1 MSTTRPDFGVPVR
14 EFNHH
19 QDPGLRVDPFTAF
32 DRFRDDPIFWSPEF
46 DGFWVLT
53 RFEDIRSVLR
63 DGETFAS
70 RHTLIPPVEWPG
82 ERSKRA
88 PRESADW
95 SSYRILLV
103 RSVTGPAGAA
113 VTNAVRRAGARLVA
127 DIAPRGECDLVADFA
142 RPLRDA
148 LFGALFDVP
157 ESETQRCAR
166 WAVDLLQDG
175 DPDRRVRA
183 AKDFMGYVGAGIAAC
198 ASGSRTGTGLLHALA
213 TAEVDGR
220 PLRAEEAVD
229 LAFKM
234 GIGAVDTI
242 TNSVAFSFRYLAGH
256 PHLQRRIATESD
268 AAVNAADELLR
279 LHSVASVARTA
290 TRDTEIAGVRIREG
304 ERVLLSFALAD
315 RDPHEYPEP
324 ATADFDRP
332 NRAGHLAFG
341 SGAHRCVG
349 ARLATQGLAV
359 ALREWHAV
367 IRDYANAAG
376 ARPRTGGGAVFSVD
390 TLPLTWPVPPG
401 EELSAVSAANETNGT
416 GNDL

>member
-1 MSTTRPDFGVPVR
+1 MTTTHPDLGAPVR

-32 DRFRDDPIFWSPEF
+32 DRFRDNPIFYSPEF

-53 RFEDIRSVLR
+53 RYADIRAVLR

-70 RHTLIPPVEWPG
+70 KHTLIPPVEWPG

-95 SSYRILLV
+95 NSYHKLLV
-103 RSVTGPAGAA
+103 RSVTGPAGVA
-113 VTNAVRRAGARLVA
+113 VTNAVERACVRLVA
-127 DIAPRGECDLVADFA
+127 DLAPRGRCELIADLA

-157 ESETQRCAR
+157 ESETERCAR

-183 AKDFMGYVGAGIAAC
+183 AKDFMGYVGARIAAC
-198 ASGSRTGTGLLHALA
+198 SAGSPAGTGLLDALA

-242 TNSVAFSFRYLAGH
+242 TNSIGFSFFHLAAH
-256 PHLQRRIATESD
+256 PELQQRIEAEPG
-268 AAVNAADELLR
+268 AAANAADELLR

-290 TRDTEIAGVRIREG
+290 TRDTEIAGVRIRAG
-304 ERVLLSFALAD
+304 ERVFLSFALAD
-315 RDPHEYPEP
+315 RDPHQYPDP
-324 ATADFDRP
+324 ATADFNRQ
-332 NRAGHLAFG
+332 NRANHLAFG
-341 SGAHRCVG
+341 RGAHRCVG
-349 ARLATQGLAV
+349 ARLATQALTV

-367 IRDYANAAG
+367 IRGYAITDG
-376 ARPRTGGGAVFSVD
+376 AIPRTAGGAVFSLD
-390 TLPLTWPVPPG
+390 TLPLTWPVPPVAP
-401 EELSAVSAANETNGT
+401 LSSVSIHNSYQ
-416 GNDL
+416 